1 MQCACRWSSHCGRR
15 ARRAV
20 IVNDCEYHSPTSIVC
35 SVPKMLLPAGACLLS
50 ASNDGSDFGF
60 GVEFRLFDD
69 ASLTPGVVSNEQR
82 VTILRSQLQNVQR
95 AIVNIQRMEE
105 ELRQQLQMVDM
116 PLSASTFGALV
127 PAAAAGGATTGG
139 GLSESTA
146 QAPAATI
153 ADMWDSIVH
162 SLEEHDDRE
171 IRIFVSSPFRDM
183 QEERD
188 QFVRWNRAPTID
200 RWPAP
205 TTNNC
210 TRQCV
215 CVCQQVKRVMPRLRK
230 ICNERD
236 VVLRYVDL
244 RWGVTGKQSEQATML
259 LMCLRELAQSNLFV
273 GCYGERYGWC
283 IGQEGSTRE
292 RNDLLKRSFD
302 VAAQEFPWINSL
314 RDKSV
319 TEIEMRMVR
328 THLSLNL
335 SLADEWANN
344 TQTHMI
350 STRHYNVTKPNLR
363 NKEARVDPR
372 KGVGSIYETRTTSRS
387 SRPHND
393 ARLNARDQRLPTS
406 SRT

>member
-1 MQCACRWSSHCGRR
+1 VQCACRWSSHCGRR

-127 PAAAAGGATTGG
+127 PAAAAAGGAATGG

-200 RWPAP
+200 RWPEP
-205 TTNNC
+205 NTNNC

-215 CVCQQVKRVMPRLRK
+215 CVP
-230 ICNERD
+230 
-236 VVLRYVDL
+236 
-244 RWGVTGKQSEQATML
+244 TG
-259 LMCLRELAQSNLFV
+259 
-273 GCYGERYGWC
+273 
-283 IGQEGSTRE
+283 
-292 RNDLLKRSFD
+292 
-302 VAAQEFPWINSL
+302 
-314 RDKSV
+314 
-319 TEIEMRMVR
+319 
-328 THLSLNL
+328 
-335 SLADEWANN
+335 
-344 TQTHMI
+344 
-350 STRHYNVTKPNLR
+350 
-363 NKEARVDPR
+363 EARDASIAQDLQR
-372 KGVGSIYETRTTSRS
+372 ARRGVALRRS
-387 SRPHND
+387 SLGRDRQAERASHHVAHVP
-393 ARLNARDQRLPTS
+393 ARVGAVQSLCRLLRRAIRLVHRAGGKH
-406 SRT
+406 SRTQRSSQAIVRCRGSRVPMDQLSS